1 MWNGFLNGLVEV
13 IYPKTCVV
21 CKGNLKN
28 KTSIDNLIC
37 LECWAKI
44 KINPPP
50 FCYCCGRHLKT
61 PSLTKNICAKCVR
74 KQLHFDRAFSPCAYD
89 GIIKELIHN
98 FKYGKKDY
106 LGATLSRLIIEFI
119 KEYSLP
125 MDFVDLIVPIP
136 LHETKLR
143 EREFNQAQIL
153 GGHIAKEFNKIVS
166 DDILI
171 RNRYTNSQTGLEF
184 EKRLS
189 NIKGS
194 FSISGKNSVKG
205 KNILLL
211 DDVLTTGATSS
222 EAAYI
227 LKNSGANIV
236 FVLTLA
242 N

>member
-1 MWNGFLNGLVEV
+1 
-13 IYPKTCVV
+13 
-21 CKGNLKN
+21 
-28 KTSIDNLIC
+28 
-37 LECWAKI
+37 
-44 KINPPP
+44 
-50 FCYCCGRHLKT
+50 
-61 PSLTKNICAKCVR
+61 
-74 KQLHFDRAFSPCAYD
+74 
-89 GIIKELIHN
+89 
-98 FKYGKKDY
+98 
-106 LGATLSRLIIEFI
+106 
-119 KEYSLP
+119 